1 MFNFLVLHFKFYIM
15 PDVEFS
21 EEESFN
27 ASINK
32 TASRSRGKWN
42 PATMAVR
49 LGLAKD
55 ETGVNI
61 ILISIALIAL
71 VLAVIFFVFAS

>member
-1 MFNFLVLHFKFYIM
+1 M

-21 EEESFN
+21 EEKSFED
-27 ASINK
+27 SVSK
-32 TASRSRGKWN
+32 LGSREKEKRT
-42 PATMAVR
+42 PARLAVR

-61 ILISIALIAL
+61 ILITVAL
-71 VLAVIFFVFAS
+71 VAVLLAVIFFVAAK

>member
-1 MFNFLVLHFKFYIM
+1 M

-27 ASINK
+27 ASVHK
-32 TASRSRGKWN
+32 LASRGRGKWT
-42 PATMAVR
+42 PAMLAVR

-55 ETGVNI
+55 ETGANI
-61 ILISIALIAL
+61 ILISIAFIAL
-71 VLAVIFFVFAS
+71 VLTVIFFVFVS